1 MRTLRHTFCLL
12 GCMASISVLHARAEN
27 WVGTWGAAQ
36 QLTEPHNLPPAP
48 GLTGNTLRQVMRVS
62 LAGQRVRVRLS
73 NAYGDSALTV
83 KSVRIARSTGAASID
98 PATGRPLTFRRA
110 ASVTLQPGEVLASDP
125 MDFALAPLSD
135 VTVSMEFGSAPKNVT
150 GHPGS
155 RTTSYIGTGAA
166 ASAKEMPQAVPT
178 DHWYILAGVEVDA
191 QAPVIVAFGDSITDG
206 RGSTTNGNDRWPD
219 QLSRRLADQGRSI
232 GVMNMGIGG
241 NAVVAGGLGP
251 TALQRF
257 ERDGLESKG
266 VRWIILLEGV
276 NDIGG
281 SHDPGVADRLIAAY
295 TQMIEKAHRNH
306 VAVLGSPILPFK
318 ASFYDSPEH
327 EAARKK
333 VNAWIRTSGLFDAV
347 VDLDAAVRDPSDPDR
362 LLPLYDSGDHLHL
375 NPKGYQRMA
384 EAIDIKLFQ

>member
-1 MRTLRHTFCLL
+1 MRTLRHTLCFL
-12 GCMASISVLHARAEN
+12 GCITGMSVLQLRAEN
-27 WVGTWGAAQ
+27 WVSTWAAAQ

-62 LAGQRVRVRLS
+62 LGGKRIRVRLS
-73 NAYGDSALTV
+73 NAYGDSALTL
-83 KSVRIARSTGAASID
+83 KAVRMARSTGTSAID
-98 PATGRPLTFRRA
+98 PATDRPLTFHGA

-125 MDFALAPLSD
+125 TNFKMAPLSD
-135 VTVSMEFGSAPKNVT
+135 VAISMEFETAPKNVT

-155 RTTSYIGTGAA
+155 RATSYIATGSA
-166 ASAKEMPQAVPT
+166 ASAKEMPQAVTT
-178 DHWYILAGVEVDA
+178 DHWYVTAGIDVEA
-191 QAPVIVAFGDSITDG
+191 KAPVIVAFGDSITDG

-219 QLSRRLADQGRSI
+219 QLSRRLAKEGRSI
-232 GVMNMGIGG
+232 GVLNKGIGG

-257 ERDGLESKG
+257 ERDGLEPNG

-281 SHDPGVADRLIAAY
+281 SHDADVADRLIAAY

-306 VAVLGSPILPFK
+306 LVVLGSPILPFK

-375 NPKGYQRMA
+375 NPQGYQRMA
-384 EAIDIKLFQ
+384 EAIDLKLFR